1 MFLEPSFIVMAALLD
16 SRLIVAPTRKKKHSY
31 MGQKVIWIV
40 IIFVNSSDGWLK
52 SFNPVNSDFIWHYL
66 GSIKLPE
73 PFWTATKLKLKKDD
87 NPDAET
93 VFEFE
98 IGKSIVS
105 TTAFSLIISKIYVS
119 LLVWFLLVTFIII
132 LPSIQI

>member
-1 MFLEPSFIVMAALLD
+1 M
-16 SRLIVAPTRKKKHSY
+16 
-31 MGQKVIWIV
+31 
-40 IIFVNSSDGWLK
+40 K
-52 SFNPVNSDFIWHYL
+52 SFNPINSDLISYHL

-98 IGKSIVS
+98 IGKSTVS
-105 TTAFSLIISKIYVS
+105 IIKCSLTNSTIHFNLKSDV
-119 LLVWFLLVTFIII
+119 L
-132 LPSIQI
+132 

>member
-1 MFLEPSFIVMAALLD
+1 MISIY
-16 SRLIVAPTRKKKHSY
+16 SY
-31 MGQKVIWIV
+31 
-40 IIFVNSSDGWLK
+40 K
-52 SFNPVNSDFIWHYL
+52 SFNPINSDLFSYYL

-73 PFWTATKLKLKKDD
+73 PFWTATRLKLKMND

-105 TTAFSLIISKIYVS
+105 TTVPSLTKTKFTSVEI
-119 LLVWFLLVTFIII
+119 
-132 LPSIQI
+132 